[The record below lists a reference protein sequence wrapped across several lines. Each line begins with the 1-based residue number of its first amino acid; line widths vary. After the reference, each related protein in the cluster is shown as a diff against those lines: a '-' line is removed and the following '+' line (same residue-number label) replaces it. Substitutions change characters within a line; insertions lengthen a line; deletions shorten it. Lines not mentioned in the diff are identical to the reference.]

1 MRGMEEEIVG
11 PLQEENKALE
21 AELDNYRAL
30 YQQNFK
36 DLLKLSSIIRLPR
49 LTYAFQQAVM
59 RKEDALLRKRIEQE
73 SINHMSNFIDEKN
86 EEKFF
91 DSFVQNLNQSV
102 LIQKKGVMKIPERP
116 KKVNITVEPNL
127 VISE

>member
-1 MRGMEEEIVG
+1 
-11 PLQEENKALE
+11 
-21 AELDNYRAL
+21 
-30 YQQNFK
+30 
-36 DLLKLSSIIRLPR
+36 
-49 LTYAFQQAVM
+49 M

-102 LIQKKGVMKIPERP
+102 LIQKKGVMKLPERF

>member
-1 MRGMEEEIVG
+1 
-11 PLQEENKALE
+11 
-21 AELDNYRAL
+21 
-30 YQQNFK
+30 
-36 DLLKLSSIIRLPR
+36 
-49 LTYAFQQAVM
+49 M
-59 RKEDALLRKRIEQE
+59 RKEDAMLRKRMEQE

>member
-1 MRGMEEEIVG
+1 
-11 PLQEENKALE
+11 
-21 AELDNYRAL
+21 
-30 YQQNFK
+30 
-36 DLLKLSSIIRLPR
+36 
-49 LTYAFQQAVM
+49 M

-102 LIQKKGVMKIPERP
+102 LIQKKGVMKLPERP

>member
-1 MRGMEEEIVG
+1 
-11 PLQEENKALE
+11 
-21 AELDNYRAL
+21 
-30 YQQNFK
+30 
-36 DLLKLSSIIRLPR
+36 
-49 LTYAFQQAVM
+49 
-59 RKEDALLRKRIEQE
+59 
-73 SINHMSNFIDEKN
+73 MSNFIDEKN

>member
-1 MRGMEEEIVG
+1 
-11 PLQEENKALE
+11 
-21 AELDNYRAL
+21 
-30 YQQNFK
+30 
-36 DLLKLSSIIRLPR
+36 
-49 LTYAFQQAVM
+49 M

>member
-1 MRGMEEEIVG
+1 
-11 PLQEENKALE
+11 
-21 AELDNYRAL
+21 
-30 YQQNFK
+30 
-36 DLLKLSSIIRLPR
+36 
-49 LTYAFQQAVM
+49 M
-59 RKEDALLRKRIEQE
+59 RKEDAMLRKRMEQE

-116 KKVNITVEPNL
+116 KKVNIKVEPNL